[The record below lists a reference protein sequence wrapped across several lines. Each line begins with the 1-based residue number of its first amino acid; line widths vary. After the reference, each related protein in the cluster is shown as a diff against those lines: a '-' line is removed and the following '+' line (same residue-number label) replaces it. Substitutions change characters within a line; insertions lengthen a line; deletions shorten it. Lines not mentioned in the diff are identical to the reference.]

1 MERKYWNE
9 EIETMS
15 PDAVRRLETERL
27 RTQLDY
33 MFQASGFY
41 RRKFEQGGIRPSD
54 IRGPEDLHKIPFTE
68 KTELA
73 DSQADGSLIGVNQ
86 CAPIEEIVRI
96 QATGG
101 TTRQP
106 LRLAFTRRDNADYCE
121 MGARA
126 LWAMGCRP
134 RDIVFECF
142 NYNLYAGGISDH
154 MCFETLGAATVP
166 FGVGNTKR
174 LLEMM
179 DQMKDD
185 VCLYSTPSYAVRLAE
200 VAMEEKMDLKS
211 LGLRKGFFSG
221 EAGLQIPGY
230 RKRIEDMWG
239 LASSDL
245 YGTGELG
252 LHSGECEHRQG
263 FHYGATGIV
272 LTELINPDTAEPIP
286 FTDGATGEFVYTSI
300 RREGSPLMRMRSHD
314 SMQVFTEPCPCG
326 RTGFRFKVLGRTD
339 DMFIVKGVNVFPL
352 GVQAVLSKLQPRLTG
367 EFQIILDRPPPFDY
381 SIPVRAEVAN
391 DLPRAQHEA
400 VIADARK
407 AIREGSNFDPAIE
420 LVPQGQIASEKKTRR
435 LIRAYNGER
444 AEKPQ
449 AVGHKL

>member
-9 EIETMS
+9 EVETMT
-15 PDAVRRLETERL
+15 PDAVRRLEVERL
-27 RTQLDY
+27 RQQVEY
-33 MFQASGFY
+33 MVRTSDFY
-41 RRKFEQGGIRPSD
+41 KRKFEQAGIKPSD
-54 IRGPEDLHKIPFTE
+54 IRDHADLPKIPFTE
-68 KTELA
+68 KAELA
-73 DSQADGSLIGVNQ
+73 DSQTDGTLIGVNQ
-86 CAPIEEIVRI
+86 CSPLSDIVRI

-126 LWAMGCRP
+126 LWTMGCRP
-134 RDIVFECF
+134 NDIVFECF

-154 MCFETLGAATVP
+154 MCFETLGAATIP

-179 DQMKDD
+179 DQLKDEI
-185 VCLYSTPSYAVRLAE
+185 CLYSTPSYAVRLAE
-200 VAMEEKMDLKS
+200 VAMEENLDLKS

-239 LASSDL
+239 MDSSDL

-252 LHSGECEHRQG
+252 MHCGECEHRLG

-272 LTELINPDTAEPIP
+272 LTELIDPDSGEPKPI
-286 FTDGATGEFVYTSI
+286 TDGAVGEFVYTSI
-300 RREGSPLMRMRSHD
+300 QREASPLLRMRSHD

-326 RTGFRFKVLGRTD
+326 RTGLRFKVLGRTD

-352 GVQAVLSKLQPRLTG
+352 GIQAILSRLQPRLTG
-367 EFQIILDRPPPFDY
+367 EFQIILDKPPPIDY
-381 SIPVRAEVAN
+381 SIPIRAEVAN
-391 DLPRAQHEA
+391 DLPKNQHDA
-400 VIADARK
+400 LIADARK
-407 AIREGSNFDPAIE
+407 AIREGSNFDPIIE

-435 LIRAYNGER
+435 LYRTYKGER
-444 AEKPQ
+444 P
-449 AVGHKL
+449 